1 MNRRSKPR
9 LAIIG
14 CGAVVEQ
21 YHIPA
26 LRRLGWKPVLL
37 VDPDVE
43 GIRWRFRDL
52 KESAV
57 EREVV
62 GHYDTFDAAI
72 VAVPSRLHAPICTD
86 LLRAGKHVLVE
97 KPMATTAADAR
108 AMVDAADSGAGRLS
122 VVHWR
127 RYRHVSAWT
136 KALIESGLLGRI
148 ESFDFR
154 EGTIFD
160 WPATTNSFWRREAA
174 GGGVFADLGA
184 HVLDLLLWWL
194 GDFTSVTYADD
205 SEGGVEA
212 DCRLDLTMKS
222 GAKGIVELSRTRNLR
237 TSAIIRGSNGWV
249 DIPLSITGDVHASPN
264 VLAFRHGSLDPSGFP
279 PQVIHDL
286 FEAMLVD
293 WLDAVRKG
301 HAACVSGADAIRYVE
316 LIESS
321 YRKRSLWSF
330 PWVTAN
336 AASPQRL
343 RRLAGKKV
351 LVTGATGFIG
361 GRLVERLHLDEGAE
375 VAAMVNNF
383 SHAARLARFPLEMPK
398 ASLSDPEAIDR
409 AVAGCKIVFHL
420 AYDWS
425 SPRSNITGAHNLLEA
440 CRRHA
445 VERLVYVSSM
455 AVYEPLPSIP
465 VDVTE
470 EFQLPATRS
479 VYADTKRAIEKAVLD
494 FGRNKGLPVTI
505 LQPTI
510 VYGPFGGAFTM
521 VTAERMSR
529 GAIVLPND
537 GDGCCNAVYVEDVV
551 DAMLLAAHR
560 EEALG
565 QRFLISAA
573 EPVTWKEYYA
583 AHERALGVDGLKLMP
598 EREIVRRNRR
608 LLTNLKMLLVQPKRA
623 VLKYPGLHRSLIKLY
638 GLLPEPL
645 TQPVLRLY
653 LYEKPGLGR
662 EEFLPIEDE
671 IRRYGARGRV
681 RIDKAEALLDYKP
694 RFSFADGMDL
704 TGQYLQWAFVD
715 PISFKQGGVSKLKA
729 RCRHLVASDPPV
741 TGLAR

>member
-1 MNRRSKPR
+1 MNLPSKPR

-26 LRRLGWKPVLL
+26 LQRLGWKPVLL
-37 VDPDVE
+37 IDHNVE
-43 GIRWRFRDL
+43 GTRRRFRDL
-52 KESAV
+52 KECAV
-57 EREVV
+57 ESQASGR
-62 GHYDTFDAAI
+62 YDSFDAAI
-72 VAVPSRLHAPICTD
+72 VAVPSRLHAPVCIE
-86 LLRAGKHVLVE
+86 LLCAGKPVLVE

-108 AMVDAADSGAGRLS
+108 AMVDAADSGAVQLS

-136 KALIESGLLGRI
+136 KALMDSGLLGRI

-160 WPATTNSFWRREAA
+160 WPATTNSFWRREVA

-205 SEGGVEA
+205 SQGGVEA

-237 TSAIIRGSNGWV
+237 NSAIIRGSNGWV
-249 DIPLSITGDVHASPN
+249 DIPLSITGALYGSPN
-264 VLAFRHGSLDPSGFP
+264 VLAFRHGLLGPSNFP
-279 PQVIHDL
+279 PQVIHGL

-293 WLDAVRKG
+293 WLDGMRKG
-301 HAACVSGADAIRYVE
+301 HAACVSGAEAIRYVE

-343 RRLAGKKV
+343 RRFAGKKV

-375 VAAMVNNF
+375 VAAMVNSF

-398 ASLSDPEAIDR
+398 ATLTDAEAIDR

-420 AYDWS
+420 AYDRF
-425 SPRSNITGAHNLLEA
+425 SPRANITGARNLLEA
-440 CRRHA
+440 CHRHG
-445 VERLVYVSSM
+445 VERLVYVSTM
-455 AVYEPLPSIP
+455 AVYEPLPVAP

-470 EFQLPATRS
+470 EFQSPPPRS
-479 VYADTKRAIEKAVLD
+479 VYADTKLAIEKAVLD
-494 FGRNKGLPVTI
+494 FGRDRGLPVII

-537 GDGCCNAVYVEDVV
+537 GDGCCNAVYVDDVV
-551 DAMLLAAHR
+551 DAMLLAAYR
-560 EEALG
+560 KEALG

-598 EREIVRRNRR
+598 EREIVRRNRSP
-608 LLTNLKMLLVQPKRA
+608 LTNLKTLLVRPKRA
-623 VLKYPGLHRSLIKLY
+623 ILKYPGLHRSLIKLY
-638 GLLPEPL
+638 GLLPESL

-662 EEFLPIEDE
+662 EEFLPIEEE
-671 IRRYGARGRV
+671 IRRYGTRGRV
-681 RIDKAEALLDYKP
+681 RIDKAVALLDYKP
-694 RFSFADGMDL
+694 RFTFADGMNL
-704 TGQYLQWAFVD
+704 TGRYLQWAFTD
-715 PISFKQGGVSKLKA
+715 PESFEQHGVSKNW
-729 RCRHLVASDPPV
+729 RN
-741 TGLAR
+741 

>member
-1 MNRRSKPR
+1 VTQSSKPR

-57 EREVV
+57 EREAV
-62 GHYDTFDAAI
+62 GHYDSFDAAI

-127 RYRHVSAWT
+127 RYRHLSIWT
-136 KALIESGLLGRI
+136 KALMQSGSLGTI

-154 EGTIFD
+154 EGAVFN
-160 WPATTNSFWRREAA
+160 WPATTNSFWRKETA
-174 GGGVFADLGA
+174 GGGVLADQGA
-184 HVLDLLLWWL
+184 HALDLLLWWL
-194 GDFTSVTYADD
+194 GDFTSLTYVDD
-205 SEGGVEA
+205 SQAGVEA
-212 DCRLDLTMKS
+212 DCRLELTMKS
-222 GAKGIVELSRTRNLR
+222 GAKGVVELSRTRNLR
-237 TSAIIRGSNGWV
+237 NSAIIRGSNGWV
-249 DIPLSITGDVHASPN
+249 EIPLWITGDVHASPN
-264 VLAFRHGSLDPSGFP
+264 VLVFRHGSLDPSGFP
-279 PQVIHDL
+279 PQVIHSL
-286 FEAMLVD
+286 FEAMFVD
-293 WLDAVRKG
+293 WLDAMRKG
-301 HAACVSGADAIRYVE
+301 RAACVSGAEAIRYVE
-316 LIESS
+316 LIESA
-321 YRKRSLWSF
+321 YRTRSLWSF
-330 PWVTAN
+330 PWVTAS
-336 AASPQRL
+336 AASPQHL
-343 RRLAGKKV
+343 RRFAGRKV

-375 VAAMVNNF
+375 VAAMVNSF
-383 SHAARLARFPLEMPK
+383 SHAARLARFALEMPK
-398 ASLSDPEAIDR
+398 ATLTDADAIDR

-420 AYDWS
+420 AYDGL
-425 SPRSNITGAHNLLEA
+425 SPQSNITGAHNLLEA
-440 CRRHA
+440 CHRHA

-455 AVYEPLPSIP
+455 AVYEPLPSVP
-465 VDVTE
+465 LDVTE
-470 EFQLPATRS
+470 EFQLPPTRW

-529 GAIVLPND
+529 GTLVLPDD
-537 GDGCCNAVYVEDVV
+537 GDGCCNAVYVDDLV
-551 DAMLLAAHR
+551 DAMLLAAYR

-573 EPVTWKEYYA
+573 EPVTWKEYYS
-583 AHERALGVDGLKLMP
+583 AHERALGVNGLKLMP
-598 EREIVRRNRR
+598 KDEIARRNRS
-608 LLTNLKMLLVQPKRA
+608 LLTNLKMLLVRPKRTI
-623 VLKYPGLHRSLIKLY
+623 LKYPALHRSLIKLY
-638 GLLPEPL
+638 GFLPEPI

-653 LYEKPGLGR
+653 LYEKAGLGR
-662 EEFLPIEDE
+662 EEFLPTEEE
-671 IRRYGARGRV
+671 IRRYETRGRV
-681 RIDKAEALLDYKP
+681 RIDKAEALLGYKP

-704 TGQYLQWAFVD
+704 TGQYLQWAFTD
-715 PISFKQGGVSKLKA
+715 AESFEQQGVSKN
-729 RCRHLVASDPPV
+729 
-741 TGLAR
+741 